1 MEGLMD
7 AGLISTGM
15 KMLAMLALVLACLIL
30 ALFIMRRL
38 LRLGAQSQGQVDM
51 KRLGVFHLSPKQ
63 RIEVVEICGRRIVLG
78 VTPGAVSY
86 ITTLKDF
93 NEISPKP

>member
-1 MEGLMD
+1 MD

-30 ALFIMRRL
+30 VLFIMRRL
-38 LRLGAQSQGQVDM
+38 LRLGARSQGQLAM
-51 KRLGVFHLSPKQ
+51 KRLGVFYLSPKQ
-63 RIEVVEICGRRIVLG
+63 RIEVVEICNQRIVLG
-78 VTPGAVSY
+78 VTPSAVSY
-86 ITTLKDF
+86 ITTLKDC